1 MENRGKSG
9 LSWTGTSYS
18 YFEVGHVVKGGM
30 FYEEK
35 RKSLRMVKL

>member
-1 MENRGKSG
+1 MENRGKSES
-9 LSWTGTSYS
+9 SWTGTGYS
-18 YFEVGHVVKGGM
+18 YFQVGHVVKGGR